1 MFHWISTLGIF
12 LLAIQSIGAQ
22 TLYPISAEA
31 RASADHFAKL
41 YDLDQEQSQRVA
53 SIEARLERH
62 LDNIAPLRDSDSETY
77 LSKLQAAYEGRR
89 NSISTILND
98 SQTRMYLLDMNW
110 MRKRQAEQRIASVKA
125 GASRIEAEE
134 AALGIQWE
142 ANPDR

>member
-1 MFHWISTLGIF
+1 MIHWISTLAAF
-12 LLAIQSIGAQ
+12 LLAIQGIGAQ
-22 TLYPISAEA
+22 TLYPISTEA

-41 YDLDQEQSQRVA
+41 YELNQEQSQRIA

-62 LDNIAPLRDSDSETY
+62 LDNISPLRDSDLATY
-77 LSKLQAAYEGRR
+77 LSKLQAAYEGRQ

-98 SQTRMYLLDMNW
+98 SQTRIFQLDTKW
-110 MRKRQAEQRIASVKA
+110 MRRRQAEQRIESVKA

-134 AALGIQWE
+134 AALSIKWE